1 MQNLEVLDLVW
12 ALGLVAMATGLAQ
25 WQKLGISGQIAI
37 ASARSIIQLL
47 VMGFGLQIVWQLDQP
62 LVTMGVILVLAIGT
76 TIAASNRISDRVNLH
91 PVVGGAILTGLTVAL
106 GYTILF
112 VIKPTNW
119 HQPQYWLAGA
129 GMSLGYLLNSTA
141 VAGERLISEIDR
153 HQAEIETHLSLGAT
167 PAQSIATYRQA
178 AIKAAILPT
187 VETLSVAGLVTIPG
201 LMSGQLLANV
211 SPVNAAGYQIIL
223 LLMVLAGN
231 MIAAVWVTGGI
242 AARYFNHYA
251 QLRILE

>member
-91 PVVGGAILTGLTVAL
+91 PVVGGAILAGLTVAL

-112 VIKPTNW
+112 VIKPTN
-119 HQPQYWLAGA
+119 
-129 GMSLGYLLNSTA
+129 
-141 VAGERLISEIDR
+141 
-153 HQAEIETHLSLGAT
+153 
-167 PAQSIATYRQA
+167 
-178 AIKAAILPT
+178 
-187 VETLSVAGLVTIPG
+187 
-201 LMSGQLLANV
+201 
-211 SPVNAAGYQIIL
+211 
-223 LLMVLAGN
+223 
-231 MIAAVWVTGGI
+231 
-242 AARYFNHYA
+242 
-251 QLRILE
+251 